1 MSGDQAPRPR
11 VPRTRTGGRDAAGGL
26 DDLLVATGRGDE
38 AAFAGVYD
46 HLAPAVYGLARRVVR
61 DPARAE
67 DVAQEVFLAVWR
79 FATRF
84 DPDKGSARTWVMT
97 LAHRRAVDVVRSEE
111 ATSRRE
117 AAAGTED
124 TPFDVV
130 AEQATADI
138 EGERVRRCMQALTEL
153 QREAVTLAY
162 YGGYTYPEV
171 SALLQTNHS
180 TIKTRMR
187 DGLIRLRDC
196 LGGRS

>member
-1 MSGDQAPRPR
+1 MVGDQAPRPR
-11 VPRTRTGGRDAAGGL
+11 VLRSAGGSHDAAGLL
-26 DDLLVATGRGDE
+26 DDLLVAAGRGDE
-38 AAFAGVYD
+38 TAFAGVYD
-46 HLAPAVYGLARRVVR
+46 HLAPAVYGLAKRVVR

-67 DVAQEVFLAVWR
+67 DVAQDVFLSVWR

-97 LAHRRAVDVVRSEE
+97 LAHRRAVDVVRSQE
-111 ATSRRE
+111 AASRRE

-124 TPFDVV
+124 RPFDVV

-138 EGERVRRCMQALTEL
+138 EGERVRRCLESLTDL

-162 YGGYTYPEV
+162 YRGYTYPEV

-180 TIKTRMR
+180 TVKTRMR

>member
-1 MSGDQAPRPR
+1 MAGDESPRPR
-11 VPRTRTGGRDAAGGL
+11 VLRGGGGGQDAAGDL
-26 DDLLVATGRGDE
+26 DDLLVAAGRGDE
-38 AAFAGVYD
+38 AAFARVYD
-46 HLAPAVYGLARRVVR
+46 RLAPAVYGLARRVVR

-67 DVAQEVFLAVWR
+67 DVAQEVFLSVWR

-97 LAHRRAVDVVRSEE
+97 FAHRRAVDVVRSQE

-117 AAAGTED
+117 AAALPED

-130 AEQATADI
+130 AEQVTTDI
-138 EGERVRRCMQALTEL
+138 EGERVRRCLGSLTDL

-162 YGGYTYPEV
+162 FGGYTYPEV

-187 DGLIRLRDC
+187 DGLIRMRDC
-196 LGGRS
+196 LGGRP

>member
-1 MSGDQAPRPR
+1 MAGNQAPRPR
-11 VPRTRTGGRDAAGGL
+11 VLRSSGGGRDAGGGV
-26 DDLLVATGRGDE
+26 DDLLVAAGRGDE

-67 DVAQEVFLAVWR
+67 DVAQEVFLSVWR

-84 DPDKGSARTWVMT
+84 DPDKGSARTWVLT
-97 LAHRRAVDVVRSEE
+97 LTHRRAVDLVRSQE

-117 AAAGTED
+117 AAAATED

-130 AEQATADI
+130 AEQATADL
-138 EGERVRRCMQALTEL
+138 EGERVRRCLASLTDL

-162 YGGYTYPEV
+162 YAGYTYPEV

-180 TIKTRMR
+180 TTKTRMR

-196 LGGRS
+196 LGGRP